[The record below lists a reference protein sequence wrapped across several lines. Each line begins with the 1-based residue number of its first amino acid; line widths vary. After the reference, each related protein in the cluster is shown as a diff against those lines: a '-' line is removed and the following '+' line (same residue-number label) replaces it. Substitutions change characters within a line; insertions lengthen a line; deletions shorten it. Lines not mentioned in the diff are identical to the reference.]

1 MTTEELETSFHVN
14 CSNFTLAQLEGLN
27 YTRSIS
33 AMVCAVVTLLVLL
46 ALICNKAYKTTLQRL
61 FFYLTIV
68 VLLQLVFI
76 SMNIQL
82 LFTFS
87 HQDELCKW
95 TAFFTQWMAVATYF
109 FAVGTTLHLLYL
121 VYRKMKKDNSNLRP
135 QKSERSKTTLEI
147 VLVLTC
153 LLSPLTFLWVP
164 FYRGTYGVTAGAC
177 WITNTN
183 KDCTHVGFTDQIAF
197 GFGIFQTASLFIVVV
212 FIGVLALFCGFAF
225 KYKQT
230 RRHHWKTIRQT
241 IILMSF
247 LTVSAVVELIVLLQ
261 YIYNTLSGND
271 VPYAIR
277 VINEGAVPISQM
289 VISLGFITYFYSLKK
304 FKCVNFKCK
313 GQRWRKVCLCCLGN
327 RRATPP
333 PNQLTNTNRPATAPE
348 STRQEPP
355 SETFFVVPYTGEFTS
370 IADPLVSNGDIG
382 YGSVAD
388 T

>member
-1 MTTEELETSFHVN
+1 MVESNFKVN

-27 YTRSIS
+27 YVRSIS

-46 ALICNKAYKTTLQRL
+46 GLICNKAYKTTLQRL

-76 SMNIQL
+76 SMDIQL
-82 LFTFS
+82 QFQFS

-121 VYRKMKKDNSNLRP
+121 VYRQMKKDNSNIRP
-135 QKSERSKTTLEI
+135 QKSETLKTTLEI
-147 VLVLTC
+147 ILVLIC

-164 FYRGTYGVTAGAC
+164 FYHGTYGVSAGSC
-177 WITNTN
+177 WITNIN
-183 KDCTHVGFTDQIAF
+183 KDCTLVGFTDQIAF
-197 GFGIFQTASLFIVVV
+197 GFGIFQTTSFIIVIV

-230 RRHHWKTIRQT
+230 RRHHWKTICQT

-247 LTVSAVVELIVLLQ
+247 LTVSAVVELIGLLQ
-261 YIYNTLSGND
+261 YIYNRLSGNH
-271 VPYAIR
+271 VPYAIQ
-277 VINEGAVPISQM
+277 VIYEGAIPISQM

-304 FKCVNFKCK
+304 FKCVNIKRR
-313 GQRWRKVCLCCLGN
+313 GQRWRRVCFCCLGN
-327 RRATPP
+327 RRATSPYILP
-333 PNQLTNTNRPATAPE
+333 TNTNGPATAPE

-355 SETFFVVPYTGEFTS
+355 SESYFDVPYTGGFTS
-370 IADPLVSNGDIG
+370 ITDPLVSKGDTG